1 MLYQLSYLGAG
12 TPFYRDHVWRRRPI
26 ADPTPV
32 PRPAARLDRLT
43 LLAFALVVLF
53 FGANWIGM
61 RFSNRE
67 LPPLWGATLR
77 FIGCALIVHAIVLAR
92 GIPYPRGK
100 VLAGAV
106 VFGTLAFGVNF
117 TLAYPGL
124 VYVPAGMGSVFYAT
138 VPLST
143 LLMANALGLEPFRF
157 RALAGALLALAGAA
171 VVFRDQLSFAIP
183 AAAMA
188 AVLLASLADAAA
200 ATAIKTFPRGQPL
213 AVNAVAMTVGLVFLF
228 VASTIAGEPRVL
240 PERLETW
247 LAVIWLVGA
256 TIAGFVLLVW
266 VLGRWTVSATAYV
279 RVLSPLV
286 TVLLA
291 TTIAGES
298 ITSAFLVGGALVIA
312 GVYVGALSRPREP
325 VPDALPEP

>member
-1 MLYQLSYLGAG
+1 M
-12 TPFYRDHVWRRRPI
+12 
-26 ADPTPV
+26 
-32 PRPAARLDRLT
+32 
-43 LLAFALVVLF
+43 AFAFVILF

-77 FIGCALIVHAIVLAR
+77 FIAAALIVHGIVLAR
-92 GIPYPRGK
+92 RIEYPRGR
-100 VLAGAV
+100 VLAGAI
-106 VFGTLAFGVNF
+106 VFGTLAFGINF

-143 LLMANALGLEPFRF
+143 LLMASALGLEPFRF

-188 AVLLASLADAAA
+188 AVLLASLADAGAA
-200 ATAIKTFPRGQPL
+200 IAIKRFPRGQPL
-213 AVNAVAMTVGLVFLF
+213 AMNAVAMTVGAVFLF
-228 VASTIAGEPRVL
+228 VASAIAGEPRVL
-240 PERLETW
+240 PERSETW
-247 LAVIWLVGA
+247 LALIWLVGA

-266 VLGRWTVSATAYV
+266 LLGHWTASATAYV
-279 RVLSPLV
+279 RVVSPLV

-298 ITSAFLVGGALVIA
+298 LTLGFLAGAVLVIA
-312 GVYVGALSRPREP
+312 GVYVGALSQTRTATA
-325 VPDALPEP
+325 PDDLPEP

>member
-1 MLYQLSYLGAG
+1 
-12 TPFYRDHVWRRRPI
+12 
-26 ADPTPV
+26 
-32 PRPAARLDRLT
+32 
-43 LLAFALVVLF
+43 
-53 FGANWIGM
+53 M

-77 FIGCALIVHAIVLAR
+77 FVAAALIVHGIVLAR
-92 GIPYPRGK
+92 GIPYPRGN
-100 VLAGAV
+100 VLTGAV
-106 VFGTLAFGVNF
+106 VFGTLAFGINF

-138 VPLST
+138 VPLTT

-188 AVLLASLADAAA
+188 AVLLASLADAGA
-200 ATAIKTFPRGQPL
+200 ATAIKRFPRGQPL
-213 AVNAVAMTVGLVFLF
+213 AMNAVAMTVGAVFLF
-228 VASTIAGEPRVL
+228 VASAVAGEPRVL
-240 PERLETW
+240 PARTETW
-247 LAVIWLVGA
+247 LALIWLVGA

-266 VLGRWTVSATAYV
+266 VLGRWSVSATAYV

-286 TVLLA
+286 TVVLA

-298 ITSAFLVGGALVIA
+298 ITSAFLVGGLLVIA
-312 GVYVGALSRPREP
+312 GVYVGALSRPRGP
-325 VPDALPEP
+325 AGDAVPEP

>member
-1 MLYQLSYLGAG
+1 MSAAPG
-12 TPFYRDHVWRRRPI
+12 
-26 ADPTPV
+26 
-32 PRPAARLDRLT
+32 PAARLDRAT
-43 LLAFALVVLF
+43 LVAFAFVVLF

-77 FIGCALIVHAIVLAR
+77 FIACALVVHGIVLAR
-92 GIPYPRGK
+92 GIPYPRGN
-100 VLAGAV
+100 VLVGAI
-106 VFGTLAFGVNF
+106 VFGTLAFGFNF

-171 VVFRDQLSFAIP
+171 VVFRDQLSLAIP

-188 AVLLASLADAAA
+188 AVLLASLADAGA
-200 ATAIKTFPRGQPL
+200 ATAIKRFPRGQPL
-213 AVNAVAMTVGLVFLF
+213 AMNAIAMTVGAVFLLA
-228 VASTIAGEPRVL
+228 ASTIAGEPRPL
-240 PERLETW
+240 PQRLETW
-247 LAVIWLVGA
+247 LALVWLVGA

-266 VLGRWTVSATAYV
+266 VLGRWSVSATAYV

-286 TVLLA
+286 TVILA

-298 ITSAFLVGGALVIA
+298 LTSAFLVGGALVIA
-312 GVYVGALSRPREP
+312 GVYIGALSRPTAP
-325 VPDALPEP
+325 AADAVPEP

>member
-1 MLYQLSYLGAG
+1 MSAAPG
-12 TPFYRDHVWRRRPI
+12 
-26 ADPTPV
+26 
-32 PRPAARLDRLT
+32 PAARLDRAT
-43 LLAFALVVLF
+43 LVAFALVVLF

-77 FIGCALIVHAIVLAR
+77 FIACALVVHGIVLAR

-100 VLAGAV
+100 VLVGAV
-106 VFGTLAFGVNF
+106 AFGTLAFGFNF

-171 VVFRDQLSFAIP
+171 VVFRDQLSLAIP

-188 AVLLASLADAAA
+188 AVLLASLADAGA
-200 ATAIKTFPRGQPL
+200 ATAIKVFPRGQPL
-213 AVNAVAMTVGLVFLF
+213 AMNAVAMTVGAVFLLA
-228 VASTIAGEPRVL
+228 ASTIAGEPRVM
-240 PERLETW
+240 PQHLETW
-247 LAVIWLVGA
+247 LALVWLVGA

-266 VLGRWTVSATAYV
+266 VLGRWSVSATAYV

-286 TVLLA
+286 TVILA

-298 ITSAFLVGGALVIA
+298 LTSAFLVGGALVIA
-312 GVYVGALSRPREP
+312 GVYIGALSRPTAP
-325 VPDALPEP
+325 AADTVPEP

>member
-1 MLYQLSYLGAG
+1 M
-12 TPFYRDHVWRRRPI
+12 
-26 ADPTPV
+26 
-32 PRPAARLDRLT
+32 
-43 LLAFALVVLF
+43 LF

-77 FIGCALIVHAIVLAR
+77 FVAAALVVHAVVLAR
-92 GIPYPRGK
+92 GIPYPHGK
-100 VLAGAV
+100 VLVGAV
-106 VFGTLAFGVNF
+106 VFGTLAFGINF

-143 LLMANALGLEPFRF
+143 LLMANVLGLEPFRF

-171 VVFRDQLSFAIP
+171 VVFRDQLSVAVP
-183 AAAMA
+183 AAAMTV
-188 AVLLASLADAAA
+188 VLLASLADAGA
-200 ATAIKTFPRGQPL
+200 ATAIKRFPRGQPL
-213 AVNAVAMTVGLVFLF
+213 AMNAVAMTIGALFLF

-240 PERLETW
+240 PARLETW
-247 LAVIWLVGA
+247 LALVWLVGA
-256 TIAGFVLLVW
+256 TIVGFVLLVW
-266 VLGRWTVSATAYV
+266 VLGRWSVSATAYV

-286 TVLLA
+286 TVILA

-312 GVYVGALSRPREP
+312 GVYVGALSRPRAPAIDP
-325 VPDALPEP
+325 VPEP